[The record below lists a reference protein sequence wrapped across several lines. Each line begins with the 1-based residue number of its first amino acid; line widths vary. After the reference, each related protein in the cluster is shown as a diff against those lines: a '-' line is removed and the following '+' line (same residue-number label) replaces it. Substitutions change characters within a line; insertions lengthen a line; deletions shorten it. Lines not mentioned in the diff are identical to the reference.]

1 MIAGETQLLFS
12 EYPGPEDH
20 LLGLKSKKN
29 MTRPEPPAPAKTGR
43 GREVIKKVG
52 NAVNSMGGFEGIG
65 RRVDQIGGL
74 IARRDSDTGNAP
86 EATPA
91 RETDLG
97 RLQEEAEKR
106 EAEQKKKK
114 NQVLIWR
121 IVGFAA
127 LAALLGLAAY
137 SISKSDPQPAVA

>member
-12 EYPGPEDH
+12 EYPGSEDH
-20 LLGLKSKKN
+20 FLGLKKKDRD
-29 MTRPEPPAPAKTGR
+29 RPEPPEPAKNQR

-52 NAVNSMGGFEGIG
+52 HVVNSMGGFEGIG

-74 IARRDSDTGNAP
+74 ISRRDTDSGNSP
-86 EATPA
+86 GATPV
-91 RETDLG
+91 REIDPG
-97 RLQEEAEKR
+97 RLQEEAERR

-121 IVGFAA
+121 VVGFSA
-127 LAALLGLAAY
+127 LAILIGVAAY
-137 SISKSDPQPAVA
+137 SILSSDPKPAGA